1 METLTAQY
9 AQLLRIDDSWRVD
22 SVDLRLEERGVEIR
36 LTHLG
41 SSVSY
46 PACGTSAEAV
56 GKKGF

>member
-1 METLTAQY
+1 METLSAHY
-9 AQLLRIDDSWRVD
+9 ARLLGIDDSWRVD

-46 PACGTSAEAV
+46 PACGTSAEAA